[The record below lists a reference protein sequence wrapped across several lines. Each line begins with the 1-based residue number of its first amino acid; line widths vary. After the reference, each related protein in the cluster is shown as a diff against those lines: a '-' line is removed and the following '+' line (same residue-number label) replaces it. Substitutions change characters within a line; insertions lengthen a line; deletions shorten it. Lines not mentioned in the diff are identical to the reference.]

1 MMRRKYLGWI
11 VAALTFCG
19 SAALIASQGFSLI
32 NGAFDFYQKTHDAF
46 FQKKAEDN
54 LHVIYTGTSIKY
66 IESIFGPP
74 IKESHNKEKQINQY
88 LYSFKKFYLQIV
100 FDDSNTV
107 IFYAV
112 TSKDLDFH
120 PSIPYLNSQL
130 GFNFTHYGEDDTF
143 LYSDYSSKFYEY
155 AEYHYLG
162 NPGNYRNFY
171 LAYNPAGVDYQA
183 LQPLPDM
190 MNDEKSPPKQADLKA
205 FRKQN
210 APNTFAVGDINGNP
224 EGPEM
229 YFGIG
234 IGYYDA
240 RDIPDKDD

>member
-1 MMRRKYLGWI
+1 MVRMTLFFI
-11 VAALTFCG
+11 LT
-19 SAALIASQGFSLI
+19 
-32 NGAFDFYQKTHDAF
+32 THQNF
-46 FQKKAEDN
+46 MSMLN
-54 LHVIYTGTSIKY
+54 IIIWVI
-66 IESIFGPP
+66 
-74 IKESHNKEKQINQY
+74 
-88 LYSFKKFYLQIV
+88 L
-100 FDDSNTV
+100 
-107 IFYAV
+107 
-112 TSKDLDFH
+112 
-120 PSIPYLNSQL
+120 
-130 GFNFTHYGEDDTF
+130 
-143 LYSDYSSKFYEY
+143 
-155 AEYHYLG
+155 
-162 NPGNYRNFY
+162 GNYRNFY

-190 MNDEKSPPKQADLKA
+190 MNDEKSPPKQADLTA